1 MTTPK
6 NIKKLQEASRE
17 LEARQVDKHTYVVES
32 RTNPNAHHIVII
44 HYNKEE
50 NAIYARCS
58 CAWAIFNGIACSH
71 VLAALEY
78 VAAKRQRT
86 LSFWNNEQA
95 ARRQKHRIFQ
105 LVGKREKKTG
115 IWITSR
121 RAA

>member
-1 MTTPK
+1 
-6 NIKKLQEASRE
+6 
-17 LEARQVDKHTYVVES
+17 VDKNTYVVES
-32 RTNPNAHHIVII
+32 RTNPNAHHIVVIR
-44 HYNKEE
+44 YDKAEG
-50 NAIYARCS
+50 AIYARCS

-78 VAAKRQRT
+78 VAAKKQRT
-86 LSFWNNEQA
+86 LSFWNDEQA

-105 LVGKREKKTG
+105 LVGKQEKKNG